1 MFLLLCDALKSETS
15 LSPSASRPSSCR
27 SLPCCQAPSS
37 TGPSLTTLA
46 CSGRWTL
53 WFYLFVQ
60 EECVCVVVVVVVDQH
75 FDTSSFSQEECGETT
90 NCLLYDTDMWVPS
103 QTSIS
108 THLMKTQ
115 FVESEIFHLGCAPT
129 WCTRPQP
136 SCPSVSSLTSWSSTT
151 PSLSPIAFLFNFDSE
166 TLTSSRR
173 QWWRRSRSRW
183 RQRKIQSH
191 CKLSPFLISFN
202 KSLDV
207 LLKPW

>member
-1 MFLLLCDALKSETS
+1 MRWSQRQVSLIWLPDRLHVALCHAAKPHHLRGHHWQHLPALAGEHFDSIFLF
-15 LSPSASRPSSCR
+15 RR
-27 SLPCCQAPSS
+27 N
-37 TGPSLTTLA
+37 
-46 CSGRWTL
+46 
-53 WFYLFVQ
+53 V
-60 EECVCVVVVVVVDQH
+60 CVCVVVVLVDQH
-75 FDTSSFSQEECGETT
+75 FDTSYFSQEECGETT
-90 NCLLYDTDMWVPS
+90 NCLLYDTDMWVFG
-103 QTSIS
+103 QASIS

-183 RQRKIQSH
+183 RHRKIQSH
-191 CKLSPFLISFN
+191 CKLSLYLISFN